1 MAKKNDVIEATAEEL
16 MDQENTSEETSTEE
30 KGLEKAHPVKAFLGG
45 VKKAV
50 TSVPGKIITGV
61 VIISGAVIA
70 IGYAAA
76 KMSENAGPTGAEAF
90 LGTGDGTGNDQ
101 SASENTEN

>member
-30 KGLEKAHPVKAFLGG
+30 KGLEKAHPVKAFVGG
-45 VKKAV
+45 IKKAV
-50 TSVPGKIITGV
+50 TSVPGKIIG
-61 VIISGAVIA
+61 GAILLMAV
-70 IGYAAA
+70 GYVTYKAVTDA
-76 KMSENAGPTGAEAF
+76 EPTGAEAF
-90 LGTGDGTGNDQ
+90 LGTGDGTSNDQ

>member
-1 MAKKNDVIEATAEEL
+1 MAKKDVIEATAEEVK
-16 MDQENTSEETSTEE
+16 DQVNASEETSTEE
-30 KGLEKAHPVKAFLGG
+30 KGLEKAHPVKAFFGG
-45 VKKAV
+45 VKNVV

-61 VIISGAVIA
+61 VIIGGIVVA

-76 KMSENAGPTGAEAF
+76 KMTENAGPTGAEAF
-90 LGTGDGTGNDQ
+90 LGTGDESGNDQ